1 MKRFW
6 LIIGLLTLL
15 SLAACSAAGLVAEN
29 PEYAIIM
36 KSKDN
41 QYNEEVAESFRQ
53 VTEEAGYRCE
63 VLYPESA
70 RAQDQ
75 VILVRRMMRE
85 RVKAIA
91 IAVSDEHALAPV
103 LKEAM
108 AKGIVVTTLD
118 SDTEKDSRSIY

>member
-53 VTEEAGYRCE
+53 VTEEEMCIRDRSMFRKIIFLGGAFLIPATMGIKYIFYTE
-63 VLYPESA
+63 PISDFVSA
-70 RAQDQ
+70 
-75 VILVRRMMRE
+75 
-85 RVKAIA
+85 
-91 IAVSDEHALAPV
+91 AVSVTIYFLVIDKIINRRPV
-103 LKEAM
+103 FRKQKA
-108 AKGIVVTTLD
+108 
-118 SDTEKDSRSIY
+118 

>member
-41 QYNEEVAESFRQ
+41 QYNEEVTGGDVKMTRDHYFRFRH
-53 VTEEAGYRCE
+53 G
-63 VLYPESA
+63 
-70 RAQDQ
+70 
-75 VILVRRMMRE
+75 
-85 RVKAIA
+85 K
-91 IAVSDEHALAPV
+91 
-103 LKEAM
+103 
-108 AKGIVVTTLD
+108 
-118 SDTEKDSRSIY
+118 